1 MIYVK
6 IVKSRFYDSVAVSHG
21 GRTVVLTPTTIA
33 IIEGGQFAAYRI
45 RKRDGRIELE
55 PLKSPSDAPLLFVPE
70 PGAASNGFIREM
82 KDGKLYARRG
92 NVVVEVGEVHEI

>member
-6 IVKSRFYDSVAVSHG
+6 IVKSKFYDSIAVSHG
-21 GRTVVLTPTTIA
+21 GRTVVLTPTAVA

-45 RKRDGRIELE
+45 RKRDDGIELE

-70 PGAASNGFIREM
+70 PGAANGFIREV

-92 NVVVEVGEVHEI
+92 NVVVEVGEVREI